1 VPESDAELV
10 RRAAEGDSSAFAIL
24 VGRHERRVYN
34 LGLRM
39 LGDPD
44 DASDVVQDTFLAA
57 FRRLSTFRGEAAFTT
72 WLHRIAVN
80 SCYDILRAAGRGPLL
95 GSDHDA
101 GEEAG
106 ERTVPVADHADEAAG
121 GLDVERALVAIQ
133 PEYRAALVLHDVLDM
148 AVDDVAR
155 VLGVPVGTVKSR
167 LHRGRIAIARAMGA
181 REPDG
186 HGRPSNG

>member
-10 RRAAEGDSSAFAIL
+10 VRASQGDASAFAIL
-24 VGRHERRVYN
+24 VDRHERRVYN

-80 SCYDILRAAGRGPLL
+80 ACYDILRARGRGPLL

-101 GEEAG
+101 AEEAA
-106 ERTVPVADHADEAAG
+106 ERTVPLPDHADEAAG
-121 GLDVERALVAIQ
+121 GLDAQRALLAVR

-155 VLGVPVGTVKSR
+155 VLDVPVGTVKSR
-167 LHRGRIAIARAMGA
+167 LHRGRVSLARAMGV

-186 HGRPSNG
+186 RGHPSNG

>member
-1 VPESDAELV
+1 VSEPDAELV
-10 RRAAEGDSSAFAIL
+10 RRAAQGDASAFAIL
-24 VGRHERRVYN
+24 VDRHERRVYN

-80 SCYDILRAAGRGPLL
+80 ACYDALRARGRGPLL

-101 GEEAG
+101 GEDAS
-106 ERTVPVADHADEAAG
+106 ERTAPLADHADDAAG
-121 GLDVERALVAIQ
+121 ALDVRRALLAVQ

-148 AVDDVAR
+148 AVDEVAR

-167 LHRGRIAIARAMGA
+167 LHRGRVSLGRAMGV
-181 REPDG
+181 REPG
-186 HGRPSNG
+186 GRGNPSNG